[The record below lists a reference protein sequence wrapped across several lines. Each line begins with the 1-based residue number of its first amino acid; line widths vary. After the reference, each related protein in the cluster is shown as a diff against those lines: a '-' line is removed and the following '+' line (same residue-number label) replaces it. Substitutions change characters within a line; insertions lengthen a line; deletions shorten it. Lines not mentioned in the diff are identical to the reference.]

1 MDKDRFYETLKYLVY
16 LFEKRKPDH
25 LVPAKTQVKARDSI
39 GELFLY
45 LFSTNYI
52 VFPRSFLSSIIH
64 FSLGLEKVR
73 ILHDHFIKLRTVLEN
88 LPEDSRFDV
97 QGLMNDLSQSISD
110 FEDFTSKQ
118 TQGLAKRQIM
128 DLLPSHFLKEH
139 ELDGIVKY
147 HVERFKD
154 PVYMFQPDHPV
165 SLPLRTKEST
175 TDLIGRLGLDEL
187 EASEITEA
195 FNRCDTV
202 GEAIVLIGKGLK
214 NEP

>member
-1 MDKDRFYETLKYLVY
+1 MDQDTFHKTLKYLVY
-16 LFEKRKPDH
+16 LFEKRKPNH

-39 GELFLY
+39 RELFLY
-45 LFSTNYI
+45 LFSTDYI
-52 VFPRSFLSSIIH
+52 VFPLSFLRSIIH

-73 ILHDHFIKLRTVLEN
+73 TLHDHFIKLRTVLEN

-147 HVERFKD
+147 HIERLKD
-154 PVYMFQPDHPV
+154 LEKGSAVAQDSFETTKQAL
-165 SLPLRTKEST
+165 LPFISKESVE
-175 TDLIGRLGLDEL
+175 DLFRRFD
-187 EASEITEA
+187 A
-195 FNRCDTV
+195 D
-202 GEAIVLIGKGLK
+202 GETHGSG
-214 NEP
+214 